1 MASVEENRF
10 LTQPLN
16 VSFNGY
22 IWNQLL
28 LFLFAV
34 KAVTADLSD

>member
-22 IWNQLL
+22 FLNQLL
-28 LFLFAV
+28 LFLFVV
-34 KAVTADLSD
+34 KAVAAYLSD